1 MGSNVRY
8 ERDGAVAIITLDRPE
23 RRNAIDRATGDELLA
38 AFERLDGDDGVDVG
52 IVTGAGEDF
61 CAGGDL
67 DEIGESG
74 TLEGREQGAMGFS
87 HYEPTKPTIAAI
99 EGHCVAGGL
108 ELAIFCDLRVAAR
121 DATFGCFERRF
132 GVPLVDGGTQRL
144 PRIVG
149 LGRALDMILTGRA
162 VDTPEAS
169 DWGLVNR
176 VTDPGET
183 VTEAKVMAQTI
194 ADFPQKTVRT
204 DRRAV
209 YEGLGVPLDRG
220 LAIESWWGSHALD
233 TGREGARRFSDEG
246 A

>member
-8 ERDGAVAIITLDRPE
+8 ERDGAVALITLDRPE
-23 RRNAIDRATGDELLA
+23 RRNAIDRETGDALLA
-38 AFERLDGDDGVDVG
+38 AFERLDDDDEVDVG
-52 IVTGAGEDF
+52 VVTGAGEDF

-87 HYEPTKPTIAAI
+87 HYETDKPTVAAI
-99 EGHCVAGGL
+99 EGHCIAGGL
-108 ELAIFCDLRVAAR
+108 ELAVFCDLRVAAH

-144 PRIVG
+144 PRIIG
-149 LGRALDMILTGRA
+149 LGRALEMILTGRP
-162 VDTPEAS
+162 VDADEAY

-176 VTDPGET
+176 VVDPGKS
-183 VTEAKVMAQTI
+183 VAEATSLAETI

-220 LAIESWWGSHALD
+220 LAIESWWGTHALE
-233 TGREGARRFSDEG
+233 TGREGARRFSDSD
-246 A
+246 

>member
-8 ERDGAVAIITLDRPE
+8 ERRGSVAVVTLDRPD

-38 AFERLDGDDGVDVG
+38 TLERLDEDDEAAVGVL
-52 IVTGAGEDF
+52 TGAGPDF

-67 DEIGESG
+67 DEIADSG
-74 TLEGREQGAMGFS
+74 TLEGREHGAMGFS
-87 HYEPTKPTIAAI
+87 HATVDKPLVAAI

-108 ELAIFCDLRVAAR
+108 ELAAFCDLRVAAT
-121 DATFGCFERRF
+121 DATFGCFERRY

-149 LGRALDMILTGRA
+149 LGRALEMILTGRA
-162 VDTPEAS
+162 VDADEAA
-169 DWGLVNR
+169 DWGLVN
-176 VTDPGET
+176 VLSEPGSALE
-183 VTEAKVMAQTI
+183 EAVSMAESI
-194 ADFPQKTVRT
+194 AGFPQKTVRT

-220 LAIESWWGSHALD
+220 LAIESWLGLHALE
-233 TGREGARRFSDEG
+233 TAREGAARFAEDRE
-246 A
+246 

>member
-8 ERDGAVAIITLDRPE
+8 ERDGAVALITLARPD
-23 RRNAIDRATGDELLA
+23 RRNAIDRETGDALLA
-38 AFERLDGDDGVDVG
+38 AFERLDDDDEVDVG
-52 IVTGAGEDF
+52 VVTGAGDDF

-87 HYEPTKPTIAAI
+87 HYETDKPTVAAI

-108 ELAIFCDLRVAAR
+108 ELAVFCDLRVAAH

-144 PRIVG
+144 PRIIG
-149 LGRALDMILTGRA
+149 LGRALEMILTGRA
-162 VDTPEAS
+162 VDADEAY

-176 VTDPGET
+176 VVEPGKS
-183 VTEAKVMAQTI
+183 VAEATTMAETI
-194 ADFPQKTVRT
+194 AGFPQKTVRT

-220 LAIESWWGSHALD
+220 LAIESWWGTHALE
-233 TGREGARRFSDEG
+233 TGRKGARRFSDSD
-246 A
+246 

>member
-1 MGSNVRY
+1 MATNVRY
-8 ERDGAVAIITLDRPE
+8 DRRGSVTVITLDRPDQ
-23 RRNAIDRATGDELLA
+23 RNAIDRETGDELLA
-38 AFERLDGDDGVDVG
+38 AFENFDDDPAAAVGV
-52 IVTGAGEDF
+52 VTGSGEDF

-67 DEIGESG
+67 DEIAESG

-87 HYEPTKPTIAAI
+87 HAEIGKPLLAAI

-108 ELAIFCDLRVAAR
+108 ELAVFCDLRVAAR

-149 LGRALDMILTGRA
+149 LGRALEMILTGRP
-162 VDTPEAS
+162 VEAEEAH
-169 DWGLVNR
+169 DWGLVNMLA
-176 VTDPGET
+176 DPGSALEEA
-183 VTEAKVMAQTI
+183 VTMAEKI
-194 ADFPQKTVRT
+194 AEFPQKTVRT
-204 DRRAV
+204 DRQAV

-220 LAIESWWGSHALD
+220 LAIESWLGTHALE

>member
-8 ERDGAVAIITLDRPE
+8 ERDGAVAVITLERPD

-38 AFERLDGDDGVDVG
+38 AFERLDADAAVDVG
-52 IVTGAGEDF
+52 VVTGAGEDF

-87 HYEPTKPTIAAI
+87 HYELDTPTIAAI

-108 ELAIFCDLRVAAR
+108 ELAIYCDLRVAAN

-144 PRIVG
+144 PRIIG
-149 LGRALDMILTGRA
+149 LGRALEMILTGRA
-162 VDTPEAS
+162 VDAPEAY

-176 VTDPGET
+176 LADSGEALAA
-183 VTEAKVMAQTI
+183 AKLMAETI

-220 LAIESWWGSHALD
+220 LAIESWWGTHALE
-233 TGREGARRFSDEG
+233 TGREGARQFSD
-246 A
+246 